1 MNGAQDTNYKKFDDG
16 PPVPVEN
23 KNKFFGGLKYIRYRR
38 ERDGS
43 VTLGDADV
51 SKNHRQKMSALD
63 SHTYEPDESE
73 VWRSHQAQRHFRDK
87 GFWWTTGKRRAFKR
101 WWLTFIVGVITG
113 LVAIFVTYVT
123 NSLSDIKFQT
133 VNDLLDQEN
142 AGLLRAGTTF
152 LAYAGFNLFYVL
164 IASFMVYIEPF
175 SAGSGIPEVKSFL
188 NGVDYKGVIRVR
200 TLICKVLGVMFSVA
214 GGLPAGKE
222 GPMVHSGSVLAAGA
236 SQGKSQTLGFDTS
249 FSKFQ
254 DFRNDKEKRD
264 FVACG
269 AAAGVAAAFGSPIGG
284 VLFSLEEGASFWSTK
299 LTWRCFFCAM
309 MTVMTL
315 YVVKNAE
322 DKWLQPDQT
331 KMFSFGEFYS
341 LHQDRANYTVWELLL
356 FVIIGC
362 MGGLIGALFNATNER
377 LTIWRMKHVRNVR
390 RRVAEALLVA
400 FMCSAVSYV
409 FPLLWR
415 ECTPRPVDMESY
427 TEQEKILVEELVSFN
442 CKPTEY
448 NQVASLF
455 FTDADTAIKQL
466 FHFREVGEKDVQ
478 TFSSGALFVFFC
490 PYVMLAC
497 WTYGIGVPSGLF
509 VPSLLSGAAFGRLFG
524 HLLHKLDNASGTF
537 ADSGTYALIG
547 AAAVLGGMA
556 RMTISLS
563 VILLEATGDMQ
574 YVLPLML
581 TLMAAR
587 WVGNVFNESLYDM
600 HIHMRHVPFLEEE
613 APFMARMNDM
623 CANQI
628 MSVDVKCLRPVEKV
642 GVIYDLLTDCSHNCF
657 PVVDIKSGSV
667 LVGTVLR
674 KLLTVLIQ
682 QKAFGPAETDPQS
695 RSRVSPLVHW
705 GILENDYPR
714 YPKISELS
722 ISPSD
727 RDKWIDLRPY
737 ANTSPYLIHE
747 SASVQK
753 TYRLFR
759 TLGLRHLCV
768 VNSHNQVIGMI
779 TRKDLLSDHIEERL
793 ETMPRTHVWEN
804 HSIKLC
810 IDDP

>member
-1 MNGAQDTNYKKFDDG
+1 MR
-16 PPVPVEN
+16 
-23 KNKFFGGLKYIRYRR
+23 GL
-38 ERDGS
+38 E
-43 VTLGDADV
+43 
-51 SKNHRQKMSALD
+51 

-87 GFWWTTGKRRAFKR
+87 GFWWTTSKRRSFHR
-101 WWLTFIVGVITG
+101 WWLTFIIGVLTG

-123 NSLSDIKFQT
+123 GSLSSIKFQT
-133 VNDLLDQEN
+133 VNALLDQEN
-142 AGLLRAGTTF
+142 AGLVRPGTTF
-152 LAYAGFNLFYVL
+152 LAYAGFNMFFVL
-164 IASFMVYIEPF
+164 IASFMVYLEPF
-175 SAGSGIPEVKSFL
+175 SAGSGIPEIKAFL

-222 GPMVHSGSVLAAGA
+222 GPMVHSGSVLAAGV
-236 SQGKSQTLGFDTS
+236 SQGKSNTLGLDTS

-299 LTWRCFFCAM
+299 LTWRAFFCAM

-322 DKWLQPDQT
+322 AMWLQPDQT

-356 FVIIGC
+356 FVVIGC

-377 LTIWRMKHVRNVR
+377 LTIWRFRNVSKSVG
-390 RRVAEALLVA
+390 RRVAECLLVA
-400 FMCSAVSYV
+400 LAVSLVSYLL
-409 FPLLWR
+409 PLLWGD
-415 ECTPRPVDMESY
+415 CTPRPVDMESY
-427 TEQEKILVEELVSFN
+427 TEQEKVLVEELVSFN

-466 FHFREVGEKDVQ
+466 FHFREVGEKDVE

-497 WTYGIGVPSGLF
+497 WTYGIAVPSGLF

-524 HLLHKLDNASGTF
+524 HLLHKLDHASGTF

-587 WVGNVFNESLYDM
+587 WVGNVFNESLYDI
-600 HIHMRHVPFLEEE
+600 HIHLKHVPFLDEE

-623 CANQI
+623 AAHQI
-628 MSVDVKCLRPVEKV
+628 MSPDVKCLRPVEKV
-642 GVIYDLLTDCSHNCF
+642 GVIYDLLTECQHNCF
-657 PVVDIKSGSV
+657 PVVDIRAGSV

-674 KLLTVLIQ
+674 KLLCVLVQ
-682 QKAFGPAETDPQS
+682 QRAFGPAETDPAATAS
-695 RSRVSPLVHW
+695 RASPLVHW

-714 YPKISELS
+714 YPDIKDLRIA
-722 ISPSD
+722 PQD

-779 TRKDLLSDHIEERL
+779 TRKDLLAEHIEERL
-793 ETMPRTHVWEN
+793 ERAPRTHVWEN
-804 HSIKLC
+804 HSIKL
-810 IDDP
+810 DMEAVV